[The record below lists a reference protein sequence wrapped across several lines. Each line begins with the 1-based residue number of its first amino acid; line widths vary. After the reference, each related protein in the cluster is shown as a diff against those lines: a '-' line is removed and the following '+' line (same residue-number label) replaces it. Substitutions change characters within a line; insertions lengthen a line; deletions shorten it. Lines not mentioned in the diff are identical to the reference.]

1 MDKSA
6 LLAKIRDKGRAL
18 GFADLGIAAAELGE
32 DQVHLNDWLS
42 KGQHG
47 QMHYMAA
54 HGAMRSTPELLQP
67 GTLSVI
73 SVRMNYAAD
82 DQQAWDTLAQPD
94 KAYVARYALG
104 RDYHK
109 TMRQRLKQLAQ
120 YIESEIGAF
129 GYRVLVDSAP
139 ALERAL
145 ARNAELGW
153 IGKHTCLID
162 KNTGSWFFLGEIYTD
177 LPLDGSANRHEGH
190 CGTCTRCIDI
200 CPTQAIIAPYR
211 LDARRCISYLTIEHH
226 GSIPEEFR
234 TAIGNRI
241 FGCDDCQLVCP
252 WNKFAKRHDEPDFKV
267 RNNLDNASLLD
278 LFAWSEQEFLERT
291 EGSAIRRTGY
301 TNWLRNIAIAIGNAE
316 ASPEHL
322 AALREKMHHA
332 DDVVREHAMWAY
344 GQLQGRLNPPACA
357 AIIPE

>member
-1 MDKSA
+1 M
-6 LLAKIRDKGRAL
+6 
-18 GFADLGIAAAELGE
+18 
-32 DQVHLNDWLS
+32 
-42 KGQHG
+42 
-47 QMHYMAA
+47 
-54 HGAMRSTPELLQP
+54 QP
-67 GTLSVI
+67 GTISVL
-73 SVRMNYAAD
+73 SVRMNYACD
-82 DQQAWDTLAQPD
+82 DDFALQTLAQPNQ
-94 KAYVARYALG
+94 AYIARYALG

-109 TMRQRLKQLAQ
+109 VMRQRLKQLAQ
-120 YIESEIGAF
+120 YIESAIGPF

-177 LPLDGSANRHEGH
+177 LPLIGSKNQHEGH

-226 GSIPEEFR
+226 GSIPVEFR
-234 TAIGNRI
+234 KAIGNRI

-252 WNKFAKRHDEPDFKV
+252 WNKFARKHTEADFAV
-267 RNNLDNASLLD
+267 RNNLDHASLLD
-278 LFAWSEQEFLERT
+278 LFAWTEQEFLDRT

-301 TNWLRNIAIAIGNAE
+301 VNWLRNIAIAIGNA
-316 ASPEHL
+316 APTPEHL
-322 AALREKMHHA
+322 FALQEKTQHPNET
-332 DDVVREHAMWAY
+332 VREHAIWS
-344 GQLQGRLNPPACA
+344 LQELQARLIA
-357 AIIPE
+357 